1 MFEERVNNFEKVKS
15 LLEFTEGSYYKFVVL
30 TRTADCGD
38 QKTYREFYAETMDE
52 FNSLVEKMKFEA
64 QKHNARVYMVL
75 NRQSVF
81 DTYCNLLAELTKD
94 LKNSTTSTKRL
105 KKALSSVTSTSR
117 DRTSNKY
124 VLYDVDTKDLDL
136 LKEVESLLG
145 EFYVSTFES
154 VKGYH
159 VVAHQK
165 FDTRKFNFKDVEVK
179 KDALVLVYA

>member
-1 MFEERVNNFEKVKS
+1 MFEERVNNFERLKV
-15 LLEFTEGSYYKFVVL
+15 LLDFQEGTYYKFMIL
-30 TRTADCGD
+30 SRKADAGD
-38 QKTYREFYAETMDE
+38 HKTYREFYAETME
-52 FNSLVEKMKFEA
+52 EYNSLVEKMKFEA

-124 VLYDVDTKDLDL
+124 VLYDVDSKDLDL
-136 LKEVESLLG
+136 LESVLKAVWEYRAG
-145 EFYVSTFES
+145 VFET

-165 FDTRKFNFKDVEVK
+165 FDTRKFSFENVEAK

>member
-1 MFEERVNNFEKVKS
+1 MFEERVNNFEKVKN

-38 QKTYREFYAETMDE
+38 HKTYREFYAETMDE
-52 FNSLVEKMKFEA
+52 YNSLVEKMKFEA

-105 KKALSSVTSTSR
+105 KRALSSVTSTSR
-117 DRTSNKY
+117 DKKSKKY
-124 VLYDVDTKDLDL
+124 VLYDVDVKDLNV
-136 LKEVESLLG
+136 LKDVETSLG
-145 EFYVSTFES
+145 EFYVNTFES

-159 VVAHQK
+159 VVAEQK
-165 FDTRKFNFKDVEVK
+165 FDTRKFNFQDVEVK

>member
-1 MFEERVNNFEKVKS
+1 MFEERVNNFEKVKN

-38 QKTYREFYAETMDE
+38 HKTYREFYAETMDE
-52 FNSLVEKMKFEA
+52 YENLVDKLKFEA

-117 DRTSNKY
+117 DRASNKY
-124 VLYDVDTKDLDL
+124 VLYDVDVKDLKL
-136 LKEVESLLG
+136 LKDVETSLA
-145 EFYVSTFES
+145 EFYVNTFES

-159 VVAHQK
+159 VVAEQK
-165 FDTRKFNFKDVEVK
+165 FDTRKFNFQDVEVK
-179 KDALVLVYA
+179 KDALVLAYA

>member
-1 MFEERVNNFEKVKS
+1 MRVNNFEKLKV
-15 LLEFTEGSYYKFVVL
+15 LLDFQEGTYYKFEVL
-30 TRTADCGD
+30 SRKADAGD
-38 QKTYREFYAETMDE
+38 HKTYREFYAENME
-52 FNSLVEKMKFEA
+52 EYEQLVDKLKFEA
-64 QKHNARVYMVL
+64 EKYNARVYMVL

-117 DRTSNKY
+117 DNKSSKY
-124 VLYDVDTKDLDL
+124 VLYDVDVKDLDL
-136 LKEVESLLG
+136 LKKVESSLS
-145 EFYVSTFES
+145 EYYVSTFET

-159 VVAHQK
+159 VVAEQK
-165 FDTRKFNFKDVEVK
+165 FDTRKFNFENVEVK

>member
-15 LLEFTEGSYYKFVVL
+15 LLDFTEGSYYKFVVL

-38 QKTYREFYAETMDE
+38 HKTYREFYAETMDE
-52 FNSLVEKMKFEA
+52 YNSLVEKMKFEA

-105 KKALSSVTSTSR
+105 KRALSSVTSTSR

-124 VLYDVDTKDLDL
+124 VLYDVDTKDLNV